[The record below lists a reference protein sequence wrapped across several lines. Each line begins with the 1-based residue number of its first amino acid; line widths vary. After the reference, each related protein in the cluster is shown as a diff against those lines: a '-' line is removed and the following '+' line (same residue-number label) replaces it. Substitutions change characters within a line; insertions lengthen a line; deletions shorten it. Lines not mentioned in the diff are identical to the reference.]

1 MAGLVLEPIAVD
13 PDAGHDAVVLGASR
27 ANRWRTVA
35 VAGAAVAIVAAV
47 ALVGRNGGGAA
58 APATT
63 APPTTEAPTS
73 TSRTPRRAS
82 ASYTEDQAFLNF
94 LGVRSGVQLY
104 GVVDDGSVV
113 RMDLDSGTVAQRR
126 LGRDDRGQRP
136 QAIFART
143 GGAVIVAPDRAVSVG
158 DGADG
163 IITFL
168 AAQDTEVFPA
178 KTATEVWLVHTAGP
192 VGRVAERRMVRNG
205 AVNGT
210 IPELPSGEVLGD
222 DGTGALLVQIGAGV
236 FRVTEGGGP
245 PEPLSADPLVAW
257 SAGALIEQRCDG
269 GECLWDRVDRTSGDR
284 RSLGAAPWGGSVLG
298 AELSPDGTQLAYVGG
313 IGGPTSPSVEVLDL
327 ATGQRTVLD
336 HAVTLTRIP
345 PSNGLVWSADGQWLF
360 WVTDTGTLR
369 AWQLGQERPQ
379 DVAGAG
385 HIPAL
390 AAIALAS

>member
-1 MAGLVLEPIAVD
+1 MTGITLEPIPGD
-13 PDAGHDAVVLGASR
+13 PDAGRDAIVLGASG
-27 ANRWRTVA
+27 ANRWRTIA

-58 APATT
+58 APPTT
-63 APPTTEAPTS
+63 VPPTTEAPTS
-73 TSRTPRRAS
+73 TSRTPRLAS
-82 ASYTEDQAFLNF
+82 ASYTEDRAFLNF
-94 LGVRSGVQLY
+94 LGVLSGVRLY
-104 GVVDDGSVV
+104 GVVDDGSIV
-113 RMDLDSGTVAQRR
+113 RIDLDSGTVGQRR
-126 LGRDDRGQRP
+126 LGRDDRGHRP

-163 IITFL
+163 VITFL

-178 KTATEVWLVHTAGP
+178 STATEVWLVHTVGP
-192 VGRVAERRMVRNG
+192 VGRIAERRMVRNG

-210 IPELPSGEVLGD
+210 IQDLPSGEVLGD
-222 DGTGALLVQIGAGV
+222 DGTGALLIQIGAGV
-236 FRVTEGGGP
+236 YRATEGGGA

-257 SAGALIEQRCDG
+257 SAAALIEQRCDG
-269 GECLWDRVDRTSGDR
+269 NECGWDRVDRTSGER
-284 RSLGAAPWGGSVLG
+284 RSLGPAPWGGSVLG
-298 AELSPDGTQLAYVGG
+298 AELSPDATQLAYVGG

-360 WVTDTGTLR
+360 WVTDRGTLR
-369 AWQLGQERPQ
+369 AWQRGADRPQ

-390 AAIALAS
+390 DAIALAA